1 MIKSIIMRDLKGVLM
16 LVFSE
21 KDFTTFSKKDFFGRG
36 GGGIFETKYQRFG
49 TIVSVCQFFYLS
61 DYL

>member
-36 GGGIFETKYQRFG
+36 GGDILNEISTFR
-49 TIVSVCQFFYLS
+49 
-61 DYL
+61 DYC